1 MPAPTRVL
9 RALDALDAT
18 VGPAVCT
25 VLGAAAQRGPA
36 APLAPGAVRRL
47 LVIRPGGLGDA
58 VLAVPLLR
66 ALRRRFHDA
75 RIDVLME
82 RRNAA
87 LVPDDVAD
95 RVLLY
100 DRGELWSVLRGGY
113 DAVVDTEQSRHLSAV
128 VARLTRAP
136 VVCGFAT
143 NRRRRLLTHPVAY
156 DEHAWEP
163 RAFLALYEALA
174 GEPASFDD
182 DAPWLA
188 VADADRAW
196 AAAAL
201 APLGARPLAAL
212 APGAPLRER
221 EWAAARWAEVGRRLV
236 GAGWGVVL
244 VGGAAD
250 RAACVRVAAAIDGT
264 GARHARAGAVIDLAG
279 RATLRQSAA
288 ALARAAVY
296 VSTDGG
302 LLHVAH
308 ALGAPTVALF
318 GATSAA
324 KWAPRGQRTRTIA
337 HALPCAPCTR
347 FARTPPCPY
356 GVECLARVT
365 VDEVVAA
372 VHEVARA

>member
-25 VLGAAAQRGPA
+25 VLGAAAPRRPA
-36 APLAPGAVRRL
+36 APLAAADVRRL

-66 ALRRRFHDA
+66 ALRRRFRDA
-75 RIDVLME
+75 HVDVLME
-82 RRNAA
+82 RRNAGLLPA
-87 LVPDDVAD
+87 DVAD

-100 DRGELWSVLRGGY
+100 DRAEVWSVLRGGY

-128 VARLTRAP
+128 VARLTRAR

-143 NRRRRLLTHPVAY
+143 NERRRLLTHPVAY
-156 DEHAWEP
+156 DETAWEP
-163 RAFLALYEALA
+163 RAFLALYEAIA
-174 GEPASFDD
+174 GEPAPFDE
-182 DAPWLA
+182 DAAWLA
-188 VADADRAW
+188 VADDDGRWAD
-196 AAAAL
+196 AAL
-201 APLGARPLAAL
+201 ASLGARPVVAI

-221 EWAAARWAEVGRRLV
+221 EWPPACWAEVGRRLA

-250 RAACVRVAAAIDGT
+250 RTACARVATALD
-264 GARHARAGAVIDLAG
+264 GAVIDLAG
-279 RATLRQSAA
+279 RAPLARSAA
-288 ALARAAVY
+288 AIARAAVY

-302 LLHVAH
+302 LLHVAR
-308 ALGAPTVALF
+308 ALGVPTVALF

-324 KWAPRGQRTRTIA
+324 KWAPRGRRARTIA

-365 VDEVVAA
+365 VDEVIAA
-372 VHEVARA
+372 VREVARA